1 MEIREFQEQIR
12 QTYFDRD
19 NRRGV
24 EKNFLWFT
32 EEVGE
37 LAEAIR
43 KRDQKGMEEE
53 MADVLAWLS
62 TLANLMNLD
71 LEKAALKKYG
81 SGCSRCQQSP
91 CNCPEHPTPG
101 S

>member
-1 MEIREFQEQIR
+1 MKIREFQNQIR
-12 QTYFDRD
+12 TIYYERD
-19 NRRGV
+19 QKRGV

-43 KRDQKGMEEE
+43 KRDHEGIEEE
-53 MADVLAWLS
+53 MADVLAWLA
-62 TLANLMNLD
+62 TLANLLELD

-81 SGCSRCQQSP
+81 SGCSRCGHSP
-91 CNCPEHPTPG
+91 CGCPEQG
-101 S
+101 

>member
-1 MEIREFQEQIR
+1 MRIAEFQNKIR
-12 QTYFDRD
+12 DTYFDRD

-37 LAEAIR
+37 LAESIR
-43 KRDQKGMEEE
+43 KRDREGMEEE

-62 TLANLMNLD
+62 TLANLLD
-71 LEKAALKKYG
+71 IDLAAAAEKKYG
-81 SGCSRCQQSP
+81 SGCSRCQNSP
-91 CNCPEHPTPG
+91 CKCPE
-101 S
+101 

>member
-1 MEIREFQEQIR
+1 MKISRFQQQIRE
-12 QTYFDRD
+12 TYFDRD

-43 KRDQKGMEEE
+43 KRDQTGMEEE

-62 TLANLMNLD
+62 TLANLLDID
-71 LEKAALKKYG
+71 LEAAVGKKYG
-81 SGCSRCQQSP
+81 SGCSRCQSSP
-91 CNCPEHPTPG
+91 CACPE
-101 S
+101 

>member
-1 MEIREFQEQIR
+1 MKISAFQKQI
-12 QTYFDRD
+12 QETYFDRD

-62 TLANLMNLD
+62 TLANLLDID
-71 LEKAALKKYG
+71 LEAAAGKKYG
-81 SGCSRCQQSP
+81 SGCSRCQRSP
-91 CNCPEHPTPG
+91 CACPE
-101 S
+101 

>member
-1 MEIREFQEQIR
+1 MRIAEFQNKIR
-12 QTYFDRD
+12 DTYFDRD

-43 KRDQKGMEEE
+43 KRDREGMEEE
-53 MADVLAWLS
+53 MADVLAWLA
-62 TLANLMNLD
+62 TLANLLD
-71 LEKAALKKYG
+71 ID
-81 SGCSRCQQSP
+81 
-91 CNCPEHPTPG
+91 
-101 S
+101 

>member
-1 MEIREFQEQIR
+1 MKISHFQQQIRE
-12 QTYFDRD
+12 TYFDRD
-19 NRRGV
+19 HQRGV

-32 EEVGE
+32 EEGGE

-62 TLANLMNLD
+62 TLANLLDID
-71 LEKAALKKYG
+71 LEAAAGKKYG
-81 SGCSRCQQSP
+81 SGCSRCQRSP
-91 CNCPEHPTPG
+91 CACPE
-101 S
+101 

>member
-1 MEIREFQEQIR
+1 MKIAEFQNKIRE
-12 QTYFDRD
+12 TYFDRD

-37 LAEAIR
+37 LAESIR
-43 KRDQKGMEEE
+43 KRDREGMEEE

-62 TLANLMNLD
+62 TLANLLEID
-71 LEKAALKKYG
+71 LEEAAENKYG
-81 SGCSRCQQSP
+81 SGCSRCQKSP
-91 CNCPEHPTPG
+91 CDCPE
-101 S
+101 

>member
-1 MEIREFQEQIR
+1 MKISEFQQQIRE
-12 QTYFDRD
+12 TYFDRD
-19 NRRGV
+19 HRRGV

-43 KRDQKGMEEE
+43 KRDKTGIEEE

-62 TLANLMNLD
+62 TLANLLEID
-71 LEKAALKKYG
+71 LEKAVEKKYG
-81 SGCSRCQQSP
+81 QGCSRCQGSP
-91 CNCPEHPTPG
+91 CACPE
-101 S
+101 

>member
-1 MEIREFQEQIR
+1 MRIAEFQNKIR
-12 QTYFDRD
+12 DTYFDRD

-43 KRDQKGMEEE
+43 KRDREGMEEE

-62 TLANLMNLD
+62 TLANLLD
-71 LEKAALKKYG
+71 IDLDTAAEKKYG
-81 SGCSRCQQSP
+81 SGRSRCQRSP
-91 CNCPEHPTPG
+91 CECPE
-101 S
+101 

>member
-1 MEIREFQEQIR
+1 MKISHFQQQIRE
-12 QTYFDRD
+12 TYFDRD
-19 NRRGV
+19 HQRGV

-62 TLANLMNLD
+62 TLANLLDID
-71 LEKAALKKYG
+71 LEAAAGKKYG
-81 SGCSRCQQSP
+81 SGCSRCQRSP
-91 CNCPEHPTPG
+91 CACPE
-101 S
+101 